1 MGFRIFSATAEQ
13 IAVHA
18 AGEHPGEACGLLLGT
33 DGRVDRA
40 VAARNVAADP
50 LQAFEID
57 PALLLRC
64 HREAR
69 GGGPAIVGCYHSHP
83 SGRPTPSAADAAR
96 VAEWGWLWLI
106 ATGAGLHGFMTVPDG
121 PIAGRFAA
129 VDLIILPPD
138 ADE

>member
-1 MGFRIFSATAEQ
+1 MDDGDDARASSADAPGTTARSDLG
-13 IAVHA
+13 AL
-18 AGEHPGEACGLLLGT
+18 CG
-33 DGRVDRA
+33 
-40 VAARNVAADP
+40 
-50 LQAFEID
+50 
-57 PALLLRC
+57 
-64 HREAR
+64 

-83 SGRPTPSAADAAR
+83 NGRPTPSAADAAR